1 MSRNAILAAAI
12 VAVGLTAATSA
23 DAQFRR
29 GQSPSLTLFS
39 EPNMNGSS
47 RVLTYDNS
55 NVRDIGFEDRTVSL
69 VAVGRWE
76 VCHGRDFRGDC
87 RIVEGEVRDLG
98 PFSNG
103 ISSVRLVGGWGF
115 NDPGYGNPGNPGNPG
130 WGNPGNPGWGGG
142 PGEPSWARYSGQSVR
157 GSETVFFPGRIIDP
171 RCRPGDRNCTVPADQ
186 RSADGFCRAQ
196 GLSQAVYY
204 SASRRGSLTDV
215 LCR

>member
-12 VAVGLTAATSA
+12 IALGITAATSA

-29 GQSPSLTLFS
+29 GQTPSLTLFS
-39 EPNMNGSS
+39 EPHMNGSS
-47 RVLTYDNS
+47 RVVTSDIAS
-55 NVRDIGFEDRTVSL
+55 VRDIGFEDRTVSL

-98 PFSNG
+98 PFANG

-115 NDPGYGNPGNPGNPG
+115 SDPGYGNPGGPGWGNPG
-130 WGNPGNPGWGGG
+130 WGNPGGPGPAPGIPGWGQ
-142 PGEPSWARYSGQSVR
+142 YSGQSVR
-157 GSETVFFPGRIIDP
+157 GSETVFFPGRISDP
-171 RCRPGDRNCTVPADQ
+171 RCRPGDRNCSVPADQ
-186 RSADGFCRAQ
+186 RAADGFCRAQ
-196 GLSQAVYY
+196 GLSQAVYF